1 VTYYKTIIVQS
12 FQIDTGINSGDY
24 NNIQLKEEEIKAAF
38 KLIIIILNAFT
49 KKNVLSIIRRVKLF
63 NKEKR
68 VKTNSVLFLFRC
80 NVI

>member
-1 VTYYKTIIVQS
+1 MTYYKTIIVQS